1 MLLYIDTMD
10 FNALKAFFYRPNFF
24 REQKFSGSASFRFY
38 SLTMLIVVGVTV
50 MTLLPGFL
58 RVVDSIRSGE
68 WQTQQMITRDL
79 FPEKL
84 ILTLEQGTLSTNQ
97 SAPVEI
103 RVPEAWQKMG
113 CAVGDTC
120 QDVEIPLNFLV
131 IDTTASVTPQAIEDR
146 ETLVLLGQHE
156 MGVRNPERGETRIF
170 NLREMELTEKLT
182 ITKAV
187 FDQWVERGSDFL
199 KIIFYIVGAV
209 VPFAIYFGM
218 WIGYLIYSLL
228 GALIVWLAAHLRGHQ
243 LTYGRA
249 YISTLYLLPTP
260 FLVSFLM
267 HVAGSRVPLVFSLVL
282 FLAALVNFPKL
293 SAPMAATMTSS
304 LEHPLPKTAK
314 ESVSGEQ
321 TTSEFPDSVH
331 QDVASGEA
339 PQQKEKE

>member
-1 MLLYIDTMD
+1 MD
-10 FNALKAFFYRPNFF
+10 FNTLKAFFYRPAFF
-24 REQKFSGSASFRFY
+24 REQKFSGSASIRFY
-38 SLTMLIVVGVTV
+38 SLTMLVVVGLTLV
-50 MTLLPGFL
+50 MVLPGFL
-58 RVVDSIRSGE
+58 RVVDLIRSGE
-68 WQTQQMITRDL
+68 WQRQQMITRDL

-84 ILTLEQGTLSTNQ
+84 VLTLEQGTLSTNQ
-97 SAPVEI
+97 SAPVEV

-113 CAVGDTC
+113 CAMEDAC
-120 QDVEIPLNFLV
+120 REAEIPLNFLV

-156 MGVRNPERGETRIF
+156 MGVWNPERGETRIF

-199 KIIFYIVGAV
+199 KIVFYIVGAV
-209 VPFAIYFGM
+209 IPFAIYFGM

-228 GALIVWLAAHLRGHQ
+228 GTLIVWLAAHLRGHQ

-249 YISTLYLLPTP
+249 YLSTLYLLPTP

-267 HVAGSRVPLVFSLVL
+267 HLADSRIPFVFSLVL

-293 SAPMAATMTSS
+293 SVPMVTPMTSS
-304 LEHPLPKTAK
+304 PGHQLPETTK
-314 ESVSGEQ
+314 EPASGKQTVSE
-321 TTSEFPDSVH
+321 SSDSVY
-331 QDVASGEA
+331 QDILSEI
-339 PQQKEKE
+339 PQQKG